1 MNPIELVERLG
12 RWSSG
17 RGPLYVLLAGGL
29 RQLIDEGEL
38 PSGTLLP
45 PDRTLAKHLTVGRST
60 VVAAYELL
68 MTEGRIVRRQGS
80 GTRVAG
86 DAPTPARE
94 VTSTP
99 FLLHLLDSHED
110 VIQLACATP
119 ETAPREIIAAY
130 ERAMER
136 LFAGAPDM
144 GYHPYGHPYLRA
156 CIADRYRKRGVP
168 TEPEQIIV
176 TTGGQQA
183 LSLLARSLLKPGLH
197 ALVEAPTYPGA
208 LEVFRDEGAVL
219 HTLPVGLPD
228 LASAARRTEFAL
240 AYLIPTYQNPTGA
253 VLPALMRRRLVE
265 EATAAGIP
273 LIEDE
278 VLADLRF
285 PGEETPPPLA
295 AFCDSV
301 ISVGSL
307 SKVLWGGLRTG
318 WIRAPIAQINRLARL
333 RAVHEL
339 GGNVP
344 AQLAAGELLTELDRL
359 NDRAAPIRERRHD
372 HLCAEL
378 ARLIPEWEITP
389 VRGGQSIWVRIPHGT
404 GASFVQAAL
413 RQRVTALAGN
423 GLDASGGSH
432 EYLRLQFMAAP
443 EVLTEA
449 VQRLAAAWESYRP
462 PREITGTPPVMAV

>member
-1 MNPIELVERLG
+1 MEPIEIVERLG

-45 PDRTLAKHLTVGRST
+45 PDRTLAKILTVGRST
-60 VVAAYELL
+60 VVAAYDLL

-86 DAPTPARE
+86 DAPAPARE
-94 VTSTP
+94 LTSTP

-110 VIQLACATP
+110 VVHLACATP
-119 ETAPREIIAAY
+119 ETAPGEIIAAY
-130 ERAMER
+130 ERGLQR
-136 LFAGAPDM
+136 LFAGADDM
-144 GYHPYGHPYLRA
+144 GYHPYGHPHLRA
-156 CIADRYRKRGVP
+156 CIADRYRKRGIP

-228 LASAARRTEFAL
+228 LASIARATDLAL
-240 AYLIPTYQNPTGA
+240 AYVIPTFQNPTGA
-253 VLPALMRRRLVE
+253 VLPALMRRRLAE
-265 EATAAGIP
+265 EAAAAGIP

-278 VLADLRF
+278 VLADLHF
-285 PGEETPPPLA
+285 PGEKVPPPLA
-295 AFCDSV
+295 TFSDSV
-301 ISVGSL
+301 ISIGSL
-307 SKVLWGGLRTG
+307 SKVLWGGLRIG
-318 WIRAPIAQINRLARL
+318 WIRASVPQINRLARL

-344 AQLAAGELLTELDRL
+344 SQLAAAELLSELDTL
-359 NDRAAPIRERRHD
+359 NERAASIRKGRYEHMR
-372 HLCAEL
+372 AEL
-378 ARLIPEWEITP
+378 ARLIPDWEITP
-389 VRGGQSIWVRIPHGT
+389 IRGGQSIWARLPYGT
-404 GASFVQAAL
+404 GTSFVQAAL
-413 RQRVTALAGN
+413 RQRVTVLAGN

-443 EVLTEA
+443 EILTEA
-449 VQRLAAAWESYRP
+449 AERLAAAWETYRP